1 MIDAISKVSGFSG
14 PAPSNLIPANPSAA
28 TTIPSSGGADFSQVL
43 SQLTTGAVDTIR
55 QGEAASV
62 AGIQNVVPVQQ
73 VVQSITAAEQTLQT
87 VIAVRD
93 KVVSAWQQISQMAI

>member
-1 MIDAISKVSGFSG
+1 MIDSVSKISGLAG
-14 PAPSNLIPANPSAA
+14 AAPSSLIPSPTTGA
-28 TTIPSSGGADFSQVL
+28 TSSSTAGADFSQVL
-43 SQLTTGAVDTIR
+43 SQLTTGAVNTVR

-62 AGIQNVVPVQQ
+62 AGIENMVPVQQ